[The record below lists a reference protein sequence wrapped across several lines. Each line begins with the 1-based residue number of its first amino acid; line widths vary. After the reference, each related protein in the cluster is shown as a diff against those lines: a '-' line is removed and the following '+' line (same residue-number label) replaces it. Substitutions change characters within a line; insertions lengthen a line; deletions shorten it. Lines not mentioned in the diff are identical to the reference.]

1 MASASFTA
9 SVNNLTVTFNN
20 TGTGNRF
27 LWDFGNGQV
36 SNAFSP
42 IYTYDKGAT
51 YSVALTAI
59 DSAGYSTVTNNV
71 KAIRAGDATEPW
83 YMPFTLPMTM
93 NGRGDSFTT
102 NDIEY
107 KGSWHTYPKI
117 TLTGPYSGV
126 IITNTGTGASFS
138 LVVGVPSGS
147 TRTIEYDVNNLA
159 WSIKDENGNDRFYE
173 SSPDS
178 NFVNFNIQ
186 PSNLI
191 KGRQI
196 ISVRFTGI
204 ASTTKAVVEYY
215 VAEFGQ

>member
-9 SVNNLTVTFNN
+9 SVDNLTVTFNN

-42 IYTYDKGAT
+42 IYTYKIGGI
-51 YSVALTAI
+51 YSVALTAV
-59 DSAGYSTVTNNV
+59 DSSGYSTVTNSV
-71 KAIRAGDATEPW
+71 TATRPGDLTDPW
-83 YMPFTLPMTM
+83 FMPFTLPMTM

-126 IITNTGTGASFS
+126 TIANTGTGAKFS
-138 LVVGVPSGS
+138 LVVGIPSGAK
-147 TRTIEYDVNNLA
+147 RIIAYDIDNLA
-159 WSIKDENGNDRFYE
+159 WSIKDENGMDKFYE

-186 PSNLI
+186 PTNLI

-196 ISVRFTGI
+196 IAVRFTGI
-204 ASTTKAVVEYY
+204 SSATKAVVEYY